1 MKAVPIALL
10 SLLCLAPLAASAQWQ
25 WLDQAGHKVFSDQP
39 PPPDVPANRI
49 LKQPAGRNAAAPV
62 VQPPA
67 AVPVA
72 AASARTGV
80 DPALKP
86 TGRDKALEEKRKQA
100 EAAAA
105 EKKKAEEEKLAALR
119 EDNCKRAR
127 NSKMSLDS
135 GRRIAT
141 VNEQGER
148 EFMDD
153 ARRAAETR
161 RVAEIMARDCRADRQ

>member
-25 WLDQAGHKVFSDQP
+25 WLDKDGHKVFSDQP

-49 LKQPAGRNAAAPV
+49 LRQAGPRAAAPA
-62 VQPPA
+62 QT
-67 AVPVA
+67 A
-72 AASARTGV
+72 AAPQAATSAPRGV

-86 TGRDKALEEKRKQA
+86 AGKDKALEEKRRQA
-100 EAAAA
+100 EAAEA
-105 EKKKAEEEKLAALR
+105 EKKKAEEEKIAALR
-119 EDNCKRAR
+119 ADNCKRAHEA
-127 NSKMSLDS
+127 KASLDS

-141 VNEQGER
+141 VNAQGER

-153 ARRAAETR
+153 KRRAAETQ
-161 RVAEIMARDCRADRQ
+161 RVNEIIARDCRADRQ